1 MKQTVPVMIK
11 KKKKKNKTSKDYK
24 LNVSPSHLIRDN
36 LQWQFIL
43 HFISLNCLI
52 KTKF

>member
-11 KKKKKNKTSKDYK
+11 KKKKNKTSKDY
-24 LNVSPSHLIRDN
+24 NVSPSHLIRDN

-43 HFISLNCLI
+43 HFISLDCLI